1 MNRENG
7 SAKGTYGVRVN
18 PITHEERV
26 MDSNVCDIRTRP
38 DLLDALVKATYRK
51 LTASEILEQ
60 RVSWVYSC
68 VSRENGLTR
77 DQIRE
82 LLLQREGR

>member
-1 MNRENG
+1 
-7 SAKGTYGVRVN
+7 
-18 PITHEERV
+18 
-26 MDSNVCDIRTRP
+26 MDSNVLEMRTRQ
-38 DLLDALVKATYRK
+38 DLLDALAKCAYRK

>member
-1 MNRENG
+1 
-7 SAKGTYGVRVN
+7 
-18 PITHEERV
+18 

-51 LTASEILEQ
+51 LTASEILEEK
-60 RVSWVYSC
+60 VSWVHSC

-82 LLLQREGR
+82 LIMKQEGG

>member
-1 MNRENG
+1 MGASRRDHQKEG
-7 SAKGTYGVRVN
+7 L
-18 PITHEERV
+18 
-26 MDSNVCDIRTRP
+26 MDSNVLEIRTRQ
-38 DLLDALVKATYRK
+38 DLLDALAKRAHRK